1 MHPGSKNICS
11 WPSNRNV
18 STHYLQFIEAYIG
31 PCKSAPSYSDALRD
45 FVPFAQFKKPK
56 KHTCRSAKLLK
67 VTLLHGCFPGFLSNT
82 NDIKSYKASHMF
94 ERVLNTCLVYD
105 VNSAFTTCRLYR
117 MFNLFTVTHELP
129 FVCSCEIQLLVDWS

>member
-1 MHPGSKNICS
+1 MHCAILYLLHNLKNLKNI
-11 WPSNRNV
+11 
-18 STHYLQFIEAYIG
+18 HAG
-31 PCKSAPSYSDALRD
+31 
-45 FVPFAQFKKPK
+45 AQ
-56 KHTCRSAKLLK
+56 LLK
-67 VTLLHGCFPGFLSNT
+67 VTLLHGCFPGFLSNK

-129 FVCSCEIQLLVDWS
+129 FVCSCEIQLLVD